1 MDLKNDTNALG
12 EKHGNDVPGYRR
24 GSLTDHARGRQFSVD
39 PEDRALVVA
48 DQNALH
54 RDLKGRHMQMIAIG
68 GAIGAG
74 LFIGSGGAFQSGG
87 PASVLLGFM
96 IIGYYLMMQAL
107 AEMSVMYPIN
117 GAFTMYICRFVD
129 PSLGFACGW
138 EYAISWLTVLPFE
151 ISAACNIIHYWPGS
165 EGINN
170 SAWIV
175 PLLVALV
182 AIQFFGVR
190 GYGEASS
197 SKFVLSI
204 IKIIACIGFMI
215 LGVIINCGGVP
226 TDDRGYIGARYWHSP
241 YEAFLN
247 GFHGF
252 CSVFVTAAFAYTG
265 TELTGLA
272 AAETTNPRKEIPRA
286 SKQVVWRIAIFY
298 IVNLFLVGLIVP
310 ENSDLYTGE
319 GSTSRHSP
327 FVIAIQ
333 LAGIK
338 VLPSIFNA
346 VILIA
351 VMSVAN
357 SCTFGSTRTIQALAA
372 NGMGPKI
379 LAYVDR
385 KGRPLSVV
393 ILQLLFGCLAFIN
406 LAENGGTIF
415 NWLLSLSGLSI
426 LFIYGSIALAHIRFR
441 AAWAAHGHSLDE
453 LPFRAAWGVWGSW
466 LCLFINIISLIAQ
479 FYVALYPIGGP
490 YLDANIFFQLYL
502 AGPLLIFLYFVWKI
516 YSWFA
521 RPADRALFIR
531 AKDIDIYT
539 GMREEQRSRISGTGV
554 SEDQR
559 RASIMELQEEK
570 KKRGAKDWVMAA
582 VRSLI

>member
-1 MDLKNDTNALG
+1 MSLKNETNARA
-12 EKHGNDVPGYRR
+12 EKDGIDIPAYEPGTL
-24 GSLTDHARGRQFSVD
+24 SAHARGRQFSID
-39 PEDRALVVA
+39 PEDRAMVETDV
-48 DQNALH
+48 NMLH

-74 LFIGSGGAFQSGG
+74 LFIGSGGAFQTGG

-96 IIGYYLMMQAL
+96 IIGHYLMMQAL
-107 AEMSVMYPIN
+107 AELSVMYPIN

-182 AIQFFGVR
+182 AIQVFGV
-190 GYGEASS
+190 E
-197 SKFVLSI
+197 FVLSI
-204 IKIIACIGFMI
+204 MKIIACIGFMI
-215 LGVIINCGGVP
+215 LGIIINCGGVP
-226 TDDRGYIGARYWHSP
+226 TDNRGYIGARYWHSP
-241 YEAFLN
+241 YSAFLN

-298 IVNLFLVGLIVP
+298 VVNLFLVGLIVP
-310 ENSDLYTGE
+310 ENSPLYSGE

-385 KGRPLSVV
+385 KGRPMSVV

-406 LAENGGTIF
+406 LAKDGGTIF

-441 AAWAAHGHSLDE
+441 AAWAAQGHSLDE
-453 LPFRAAWGVWGSW
+453 LPFRAAFGVWGSW
-466 LCLFINIISLIAQ
+466 VCLLINIISLMAQ

-490 YLDANIFFQLYL
+490 YLDANTFFQLYL
-502 AGPLLIFLYFVWKI
+502 AGPLLIFLYLCWKV
-516 YSWFA
+516 YSWFV
-521 RPADRALFIR
+521 RPADRPLFIR

-539 GMREEQRSRISGTGV
+539 GMREGQRRMVSGPGV
-554 SEDQR
+554 SEEQR
-559 RASIMELQEEK
+559 RASILEMQEEK
-570 KKRGAKDWVMAA
+570 KKRGPKDYIMAGI
-582 VRSLI
+582 RNLI

>member
-1 MDLKNDTNALG
+1 
-12 EKHGNDVPGYRR
+12 
-24 GSLTDHARGRQFSVD
+24 
-39 PEDRALVVA
+39 
-48 DQNALH
+48 
-54 RDLKGRHMQMIAIG
+54 
-68 GAIGAG
+68 
-74 LFIGSGGAFQSGG
+74 
-87 PASVLLGFM
+87 
-96 IIGYYLMMQAL
+96 MMQAL
-107 AEMSVMYPIN
+107 AEMSVMYPVN

-175 PLLVALV
+175 PLLTALV
-182 AIQFFGVR
+182 VIQFFGVR
-190 GYGEASS
+190 GYGEVE
-197 SKFVLSI
+197 FVISV
-204 IKIIACIGFMI
+204 IKILACIGFMF
-215 LGVIINCGGVP
+215 LGVIIDCGGVP
-226 TDDRGYIGARYWHSP
+226 TDHRGYIGARYWHSP

-252 CSVFVTAAFAYTG
+252 CGVFVTAAFAYTG

-272 AAETTNPRKEIPRA
+272 AAETTNPRKEIPKA

-310 ENSDLYTGE
+310 ANSPLYSGE
-319 GSTSRHSP
+319 GSESRHSP

-372 NGMGPKI
+372 NGMAPKF
-379 LAYVDR
+379 LAYIDK

-393 ILQLLFGCLAFIN
+393 ILQLLFGCLAFVN
-406 LAENGGTIF
+406 LAADGGTIF

-426 LFIYGSIALAHIRFR
+426 LFVYGSIGLAHIRFR
-441 AAWAAHGHSLDE
+441 AAWAYNGHSLDE
-453 LPFRAAWGVWGSW
+453 LPFRAAFGVWGSW
-466 LCLFINIISLIAQ
+466 LCFLIAVIALMAQ
-479 FYVALYPIGGP
+479 FYVALYPVGGP
-490 YLDANIFFQLYL
+490 NLNANTFFQLYL
-502 AGPLLIFLYFVWKI
+502 AGPLLIFLFLAWKI
-516 YSWFA
+516 YSWSV
-521 RPADRALFIR
+521 RPGDRPLFIR
-531 AKDIDIYT
+531 LKDIDIYT
-539 GMREEQRSRISGTGV
+539 GMREEQRHV
-554 SEDQR
+554 SAAGLSSEQR
-559 RASIMELQEEK
+559 RASIIETYGEK
-570 KKRGAKDWVMAA
+570 KKRGPKEYIMSGI
-582 VRSLI
+582 RNII